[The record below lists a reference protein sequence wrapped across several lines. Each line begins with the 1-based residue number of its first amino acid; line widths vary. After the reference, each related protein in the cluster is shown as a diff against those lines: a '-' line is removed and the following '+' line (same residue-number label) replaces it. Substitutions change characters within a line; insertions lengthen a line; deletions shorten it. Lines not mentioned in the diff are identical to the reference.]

1 MEMRQKIRI
10 FFLAVFL
17 MCVRVSRSSIILDRH
32 PGLWVVLG
40 LSLENKKKKSWEN
53 FQPQI
58 FKWASKGRS
67 LHTFLGSCFFLVFSR
82 PRIQKSSGC
91 ERILAACAPFIRF
104 VDFLTHFFKAAFFML
119 DYGKKSFIIG
129 SRFLARVFF
138 PQDTFCIYVKMLHD
152 KFFIYFL
159 KTLNEYCEFVTVS
172 F

>member
-40 LSLENKKKKSWEN
+40 LSLENKKKSWEN

-67 LHTFLGSCFFLVFSR
+67 LHTFLGSCFFLVFSL

-119 DYGKKSFIIG
+119 DYEKKSFIIG

-138 PQDTFCIYVKMLHD
+138 HRIPFVYML
-152 KFFIYFL
+152 KCCMTSFLFIFWRL
-159 KTLNEYCEFVTVS
+159 WMSIVNSLL
-172 F
+172 